1 MWIEGK
7 PVDGYNPFQKLFINT
22 MVVTGMVVP
31 SVIQIAKKLLIETML
46 HVKKNIKTY

>member
-7 PVDGYNPFQKLFINT
+7 PVDGYDPFQKLFINI

-31 SVIQIAKKLLIETML
+31 SVIQIAKK
-46 HVKKNIKTY
+46 